1 MIRKKRT
8 AREDTMEK
16 SRKLGYDAVRIT
28 AIFMIVMIHV
38 SAHVVT
44 YFPPTDNATFVVGN
58 IFNGLGRA
66 ETPLFLMLT

>member
-1 MIRKKRT
+1 
-8 AREDTMEK
+8 MEK

-44 YFPPTDNATFVVGN
+44 YFPRRIMPRLWLEISLTGWDAQE
-58 IFNGLGRA
+58 R
-66 ETPLFLMLT
+66 LFS